1 MKNLFM
7 YAKKELSSLFDSKV
21 DVKISGSGKGQFV
34 FPFKNREEFQ
44 RILKLIK
51 GEK

>member
-1 MKNLFM
+1 MD
-7 YAKKELSSLFDSKV
+7 AKKELSNLFDSKV
-21 DVKISGSGKGQFV
+21 DVKVTGSGKGQLV
-34 FPFKNREEFQ
+34 FPFKNKEDLQ